1 MNRDNAAIQSLSFA
15 IVGSGGAG
23 VMTAGQMLLDAAARA
38 GLCGLMSRSS
48 GPQIRGGEA
57 AALLRLA
64 STQVESHGDRFD
76 VLLAVDW
83 QNAHRFASEIP
94 IDARSFVVG
103 DPAEGAVPEAFSA
116 AGARIVPVPLKAIAK
131 KVPGGR
137 PNMVALGALGALAGI
152 GAETLARAIEATLQK
167 GGEALKSSL
176 AAMQAGMAA
185 VAEAGVSLPRLA
197 AGQAAGRW
205 TITGNEATGLGAVR
219 GGVRFV
225 AAYPIT
231 PATEILE
238 WLSSALP
245 RVGGTLVQAEDE
257 LASINMAIGA
267 SYGGVPSLTATSG
280 PGLSLMTEALGLAV
294 AAEIPLVVVDVM
306 RGGPSTGIPTKS
318 EQADLNIALYGLH
331 GDAPHVVVAPNSIA
345 DCLPAT
351 QWAVHLAET
360 LQVPALVLP
369 DQSMGQSRIVLERP
383 ASLPLAGARLVAEPE
398 TANYR
403 RYALTPSGIS
413 PMARPGTRGTA
424 YTADGLEHSERG
436 IPSSQAGDHLAQL
449 DKRARKLDHA
459 DYSRYWAEI
468 EGEGD
473 VAVVT
478 WGSCTAP
485 VREALARARA
495 EGVKARL
502 VSLRLLAPAQPERL
516 AAALAGVRRI
526 LVVEQTHSGQFHR
539 YLRAAFD
546 LPCETRVFHR
556 AGPLP
561 MRPGEIHSKIV
572 KELAA

>member
-1 MNRDNAAIQSLSFA
+1 MTQASAALQSLSFA
-15 IVGSGGAG
+15 VVGSGGAG
-23 VMTAGQMLLDAAARA
+23 VMTAGHMLLDAAARA
-38 GLCGLMSRSS
+38 GLYGLMSRSS

-64 STQVESHGDRFD
+64 AAPVESHGDRFD

-83 QNAHRFASEIP
+83 QNAHRFAAEIP
-94 IDARSFVVG
+94 IDARSLVIG
-103 DPAEGAVPEAFSA
+103 DPGEGSVPEAFA
-116 AGARIVPVPLKAIAK
+116 GAGARVVSIPMKAIAK
-131 KVPGGR
+131 RIPGGR
-137 PNMVALGALGALAGI
+137 PNMVALGVLGALAGLD
-152 GAETLARAIEATLQK
+152 ADAVARAVEATLQK
-167 GGEALKSSL
+167 GGDALKASL
-176 AAMQAGMAA
+176 TAMHAGMAA
-185 VAEAGVSLPRLA
+185 VAETGVSQPRIA
-197 AGQAAGRW
+197 AKRSNGCWA
-205 TITGNEATGLGAVR
+205 ISGNEAAGLGAVR
-219 GGVRFV
+219 GGIRFV

-280 PGLSLMTEALGLAV
+280 PGLSLMTEAMGLAV
-294 AAEIPLVVVDVM
+294 TAEIPIVVIDVM

-331 GDAPHVVVAPNSIA
+331 GDAPHIVVAPNSVA
-345 DCLPAT
+345 DCLLTT

-360 LQVPALVLP
+360 LQVPAVVLP
-369 DQSMGQSRIVLERP
+369 DQSMGQSRVVLDRP
-383 ASLPLAGARLVAEPE
+383 ADVRFATKRLAAEAAP
-398 TANYR
+398 TNYR

-413 PMARPGTRGTA
+413 PMAIPGTRGA
-424 YTADGLEHSERG
+424 MYTADGLEHSERG
-436 IPSSQAGDHLAQL
+436 TPSSQASDHLAQL
-449 DKRARKLDHA
+449 DKRAKKLDHA

-468 EGEGD
+468 EGGGD
-473 VAVVT
+473 VAIVT

-485 VREALARARA
+485 VREAIERARA
-495 EGVKARL
+495 DGIATRL
-502 VSLRLLAPAQPERL
+502 VSLRLLAPTQPARL
-516 AAALAGVRRI
+516 AEALAGVHRI
-526 LVVEQTHSGQFHR
+526 LVVEQTHSGQFYR
-539 YLRAAFD
+539 YLRSAYD

>member
-1 MNRDNAAIQSLSFA
+1 M
-15 IVGSGGAG
+15 
-23 VMTAGQMLLDAAARA
+23 
-38 GLCGLMSRSS
+38 
-48 GPQIRGGEA
+48 
-57 AALLRLA
+57 
-64 STQVESHGDRFD
+64 
-76 VLLAVDW
+76 
-83 QNAHRFASEIP
+83 
-94 IDARSFVVG
+94 
-103 DPAEGAVPEAFSA
+103 
-116 AGARIVPVPLKAIAK
+116 
-131 KVPGGR
+131 
-137 PNMVALGALGALAGI
+137 
-152 GAETLARAIEATLQK
+152 
-167 GGEALKSSL
+167 
-176 AAMQAGMAA
+176 
-185 VAEAGVSLPRLA
+185 
-197 AGQAAGRW
+197 
-205 TITGNEATGLGAVR
+205 
-219 GGVRFV
+219 
-225 AAYPIT
+225 
-231 PATEILE
+231 
-238 WLSSALP
+238 
-245 RVGGTLVQAEDE
+245 
-257 LASINMAIGA
+257 
-267 SYGGVPSLTATSG
+267 
-280 PGLSLMTEALGLAV
+280 
-294 AAEIPLVVVDVM
+294 
-306 RGGPSTGIPTKS
+306 
-318 EQADLNIALYGLH
+318 
-331 GDAPHVVVAPNSIA
+331 
-345 DCLPAT
+345 
-351 QWAVHLAET
+351 
-360 LQVPALVLP
+360 
-369 DQSMGQSRIVLERP
+369 
-383 ASLPLAGARLVAEPE
+383 AEPE

-449 DKRARKLDHA
+449 DKRARKLEHA